1 MFERFPAYGS
11 EVGRHEFD
19 GELEQ
24 PSEKLYAAHEKL
36 LRSTLAAI
44 ENLPETDFG
53 GNDWIDRRALLAEL
67 RTDLWSLERG
77 THRSNP
83 DRYVSGAMNSV
94 FELIV
99 KRADDFTPVAAAVVS
114 RLKKIPAYLDGA
126 SSLLKNPV
134 PRWQQMAQQS
144 AEGAPPLFQAIRD
157 GLVKCGKVAPA
168 KAQALCDAAAQ
179 AVAAF
184 AKRTAKLKPGA
195 PDSFSLGRE
204 RFEALIR
211 ERLGWDL
218 TAAEAGALGRTL
230 AERLEAEMRAEARR
244 LGGKDPRALLE
255 RAAADWKPQHAD
267 LFDEYT
273 HQTARVAEAY
283 RDARL
288 VSFPP
293 GEKLLLKRV
302 PEFLRH
308 HFPTAAYS
316 SPGCFDADQTG
327 IFWVNDMSVTKTA
340 EKEKRAEVAQHFGLA
355 MTCAHEAYPGHH
367 LQFCTANRHPSP
379 LRRLFSHAIFYEGW
393 TLWCEQMCV
402 DQGIVTD
409 RTARLSQLHDALWR
423 AHRIQID
430 VGLQTGEMSYDDAVK
445 HLMKHVG
452 FTRTRAEGDVNWYT
466 MSPTVP
472 MSYLLGKMEV
482 LRVKRKKVEQQGW
495 TLQRFNDWALS
506 FGTVPWRWME
516 LSGL

>member
-1 MFERFPAYGS
+1 MSQQTIREFKGLADRYFEATFERFPTFGS
-11 EVGRHEFD
+11 AVGRHEFD
-19 GELEQ
+19 SELEL
-24 PSEKLYAAHEKL
+24 PSEKLFAAHEKL

-67 RTDLWSLERG
+67 RTELWSLERG
-77 THRSNP
+77 AHRSNP

-99 KRADDFTPVAAAVVS
+99 KRADDFTPVAGAVVS
-114 RLKKIPAYLDGA
+114 RLKKIPAYLEGA
-126 SSLLKNPV
+126 SSLLKSPV
-134 PRWQQMAQQS
+134 PRWQQMALQS
-144 AEGAPPLFQAIRD
+144 AEGAPSLFQAVRD
-157 GLVKCGKVAPA
+157 GLVKCGKVTPA

-195 PDSFSLGRE
+195 LNSFALGRE

-255 RAAADWKPQHAD
+255 RAAADWKPQHAE

-316 SPGCFDADQTG
+316 SPGCFDTDQTG
-327 IFWVNDMSVTKTA
+327 IFWVNDLSQTKNGRERKTRRESRSITASPCHLRARSVPRPSSAILHGEQTPQQTA
-340 EKEKRAEVAQHFGLA
+340 PPLRARDF
-355 MTCAHEAYPGHH
+355 
-367 LQFCTANRHPSP
+367 
-379 LRRLFSHAIFYEGW
+379 LRRLDAVVR
-393 TLWCEQMCV
+393 TDVRRL
-402 DQGIVTD
+402 QGIVKEPHGEGSIRSTMRSGA
-409 RTARLSQLHDALWR
+409 RTAS
-423 AHRIQID
+423 
-430 VGLQTGEMSYDDAVK
+430 
-445 HLMKHVG
+445 
-452 FTRTRAEGDVNWYT
+452 
-466 MSPTVP
+466 
-472 MSYLLGKMEV
+472 
-482 LRVKRKKVEQQGW
+482 
-495 TLQRFNDWALS
+495 
-506 FGTVPWRWME
+506 
-516 LSGL
+516 